1 MQTKNF
7 CSIREAS
14 VVLGVPEFF
23 LRRLEREGKLPG
35 PKSGVK
41 KLVNI
46 DKARQVLNGDESEV
60 AQNV

>member
-14 VVLGVPEFF
+14 AVLGVPEFF
-23 LRRLEREGKLPG
+23 LRRLEKEGKLPG
-35 PKSGVK
+35 PKSGCK

-46 DKARQVLNGDESEV
+46 DKTRQVLNADESEA